1 MNREK
6 KLLKNTLI
14 ISIGKICTSLITFL
28 LLPLYT
34 NILSPSEYGIVDLF
48 NTLLSLLFPIVSFQI
63 EKALFRE
70 LLETEDFN
78 KKKELITTA
87 FSTTIIQIVVFV
99 IISLILSIFIKNEY
113 KFYLIINVSAF
124 ILLSLLQQIARGLK
138 NTNLYTLSSFISAFL
153 IIIFNIIFLVLLKMG
168 IRGMLL
174 GTFLGYMISFIFLF
188 LKLHIMKFIN
198 IKLFSI
204 LVLKKFLKY
213 SVPLIPNALSW
224 WVFSASDR
232 VIVSGILGIDQ
243 NGILSASLKFSTV
256 YITLYNIFD
265 ISWTESATLA
275 VKDKDFDIYFNK
287 MLNVFAKVFLSI
299 GLIIIVCMPVVFPL
313 MINENYSGGYKYIP
327 ISIIASYL
335 NVLVG
340 LISVIY
346 LAKKNTKGIANTS
359 IIAAI
364 INIISHI
371 LLINKIGLYAA
382 TVSTLI
388 SFLILTIYRFVDIR
402 KKYFTINIEK
412 KFVISALIVTSFV
425 CACYYF
431 NNICMNCISMLVVIV
446 YSCLLNKNSVKS
458 FLDLFYKKMK
468 EAR

>member
-14 ISIGKICTSLITFL
+14 ISIGKISTSLITFL

-153 IIIFNIIFLVLLKMG
+153 IIIFNIIFLILLKMG
-168 IRGMLL
+168 VRGMLL

-213 SVPLIPNALSW
+213 SVPLIPDALSW
-224 WVFSASDR
+224 WVFSMSDR

-265 ISWTESATLA
+265 ISWTESANLA

-287 MLNVFAKVFLSI
+287 MLNAFAKVFLSI
-299 GLIIIVCMPVVFPL
+299 GLIIVVCMPVVFPL
-313 MINENYSGGYKYIP
+313 MINENYSDGYKYIP

-335 NVLVG
+335 NVLIG

-446 YSCLLNKNSVKS
+446 YSCLLNKNSVKP
-458 FLDLFYKKMK
+458 FLELFYKKMK
-468 EAR
+468 AAR

>member
-48 NTLLSLLFPIVSFQI
+48 NTLLSLLFPIVGFQI

-70 LLETEDFN
+70 LLETEDIN
-78 KKKELITTA
+78 KKKKLITTA
-87 FSTTIIQIVVFV
+87 LSTTVVQIIVFV
-99 IISLILSIFIKNEY
+99 IISLILSLFIKNEY
-113 KFYLIINVSAF
+113 KYYLIINVSAF

-138 NTNLYTLSSFISAFL
+138 NTNIYTLSSFISAFL
-153 IIIFNIIFLVLLKMG
+153 IIVFNIIFLAFLKMG
-168 IRGMLL
+168 VRGMLL
-174 GTFLGYMISFIFLF
+174 VTFLGYTISFIFLF
-188 LKLHIMKFIN
+188 FKLHIMKFLN
-198 IKLFSI
+198 IKMFSSLI
-204 LVLKKFLKY
+204 LKKFLKY
-213 SVPLIPNALSW
+213 SIPLIPNALSW

-232 VIVSGILGIDQ
+232 LIVSGILGIDQ
-243 NGILSASLKFSTV
+243 NGILSASLKFSSM

-275 VKDKDFDIYFNK
+275 VKDQDFSVYFNK
-287 MLNVFAKVFLSI
+287 MLNVFAKVFLSV
-299 GLIIIVCMPVVFPL
+299 GLIIIVCMPVVFPI
-313 MINENYSGGYKYIP
+313 MINVNYIDGYKYVP

-346 LAKKNTKGIANTS
+346 LAEKNTKGIANTS
-359 IIAAI
+359 VVAAI

-382 TVSTLI
+382 TISTLI
-388 SFLILTIYRFVDIR
+388 SFLILLIYRYIDIR
-402 KKYFTINIEK
+402 KKYFTIRIEK
-412 KFVISALIVTSFV
+412 KFVISALVVTSFI
-425 CACYYF
+425 CMCYYI
-431 NNICMNCISMLVVIV
+431 NNVYINWISLIVVIV
-446 YSCLLNKNSVKS
+446 YSFILNKNSVKL
-458 FLDLFYKKMK
+458 FLELISKKLK
-468 EAR
+468 GAQ